1 MKRLIPVVFSAVRV
15 SVVIAVFSCQRKI
28 YGNEAYSLD
37 LNGEDPRLLRMR
49 LDLSVLPCMA
59 EEFSSLMGLIS
70 RQQTDEPATPR
81 VIRPLFSGTGR
92 KGD

>member
-1 MKRLIPVVFSAVRV
+1 
-15 SVVIAVFSCQRKI
+15 
-28 YGNEAYSLD
+28 
-37 LNGEDPRLLRMR
+37 MR

-70 RQQTDEPATPR
+70 RQRTDEPATPR
-81 VIRPLFSGTGR
+81 VIRRLFSGTGR